1 MIDVLALKPLA
12 KAIGAWRETQRHLD
26 CLTRQ
31 IAARAGR
38 QAITA
43 KVRSRAR
50 CRSGH
55 RLYHQELADRLTFE
69 RWRELDTLMWR
80 LRVQEQIIDENERSD
95 DASDLPIAG

>member
-1 MIDVLALKPLA
+1 MIDVLALNPLA
-12 KAIGAWRETQRHLD
+12 KAIGARRETQRHLD

-50 CRSGH
+50 RRSGH
-55 RLYHQELADRLTFE
+55 RHYQQELADRLTFE
-69 RWRELDTLMWR
+69 RWRELDALMWR
-80 LRVQEQIIDENERSD
+80 LRVQEQIIDEYKRRD
-95 DASDLPIAG
+95 DPPGLPIAG

>member
-1 MIDVLALKPLA
+1 MIDVRASEPLA
-12 KAIGAWRETQRHLD
+12 NAIIARREIQRHLE
-26 CLTRQ
+26 CLARQ

-50 CRSGH
+50 RRSGH

-69 RWRELDTLMWR
+69 RWRELDAVTWR
-80 LRVQEQIIDENERSD
+80 LCVQEQIIDEYKRSD
-95 DASDLPIAG
+95 DAPGLPIAG

>member
-1 MIDVLALKPLA
+1 MIDVLVSKPLA
-12 KAIGAWRETQRHLD
+12 KAIGPRRETQRHLD

-50 CRSGH
+50 RRSGH
-55 RLYHQELADRLTFE
+55 LLSQQELADRLTFE
-69 RWRELDTLMWR
+69 RWRELDALTCGLR
-80 LRVQEQIIDENERSD
+80 LQEQIIDECKRRD
-95 DASDLPIAG
+95 DAPGLPIAG